1 MSRWFLQAV
10 SKRAEEVQDGLATG
24 KALRQSAEETAMA
37 YARQF
42 GISEG
47 LCAALTLEPP
57 IAEASR

>member
-1 MSRWFLQAV
+1 
-10 SKRAEEVQDGLATG
+10 VQDGLATG
-24 KALRQSAEETAMA
+24 KAMRQTAEETAMA

-57 IAEASR
+57 VAEAIR